1 VTDYFANREIVKIEL
16 SEQGFEL
23 LCRYFAESYAK
34 DDAGQ
39 SISLGPGLY
48 GKSRFYLS
56 RETYHVFKTCNVW
69 TARGLRA
76 AGLPITPACMIQ
88 VDSLMSEASTFGTLV
103 QSGPVTP

>member
-1 VTDYFANREIVKIEL
+1 M
-16 SEQGFEL
+16 S
-23 LCRYFAESYAK
+23 RYFAESFAK

-39 SISLGPGLY
+39 VMPLRPGLY

-76 AGLPITPACMIQ
+76 AGLPITSAWTIQ
-88 VDSLMSEASTFGTLV
+88 VDSLMSEVRSFGTLV